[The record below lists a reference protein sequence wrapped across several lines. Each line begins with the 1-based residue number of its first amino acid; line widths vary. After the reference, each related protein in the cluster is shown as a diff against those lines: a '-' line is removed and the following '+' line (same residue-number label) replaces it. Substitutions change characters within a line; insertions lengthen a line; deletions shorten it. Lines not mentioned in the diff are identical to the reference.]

1 MNGTMIRQ
9 IHRRGKSRGAVAALL
24 LFVLFLTPLSALAA
38 PASGQ
43 AIVAEGYVVLNPE
56 TGQVILEKNAYER
69 YFPASTTK
77 VMTALMILEKVGSLD
92 EVLTFSEWAIQSTP
106 WDSSTLKPEASPGE
120 QMTVRDALYG
130 LMLASSNECASAL
143 AEYAYG
149 SLEAFLEAERMRLT
163 RIGCTGTQFV
173 NAHGYHDENHY
184 TTPYDLALIMAEA
197 VRNEAFLQIASTHAY
212 TIPATNMA
220 EPREVSMGHQM
231 IGGAYDYP
239 YAVAGKTGHTPE
251 AGRCLVTYAVK
262 NGIPL
267 VCVIMKSS
275 DDQFYQ
281 DTDKLLTEA
290 FAIEERRVMAENAPS
305 AGEGVI
311 SNDGDLSPY
320 ELTQA
325 DQEAVVI
332 ASPELPRQTSRLFR
346 AVLVLTGAAFA
357 AAGGL
362 LIFMLIT
369 GVRLLLRRRK
379 KHG

>member
-1 MNGTMIRQ
+1 MC
-9 IHRRGKSRGAVAALL
+9 
-24 LFVLFLTPLSALAA
+24 
-38 PASGQ
+38 
-43 AIVAEGYVVLNPE
+43 
-56 TGQVILEKNAYER
+56 
-69 YFPASTTK
+69 
-77 VMTALMILEKVGSLD
+77 
-92 EVLTFSEWAIQSTP
+92 
-106 WDSSTLKPEASPGE
+106 SSDL
-120 QMTVRDALYG
+120 
-130 LMLASSNECASAL
+130 SSNECASAL

-184 TTPYDLALIMAEA
+184 TTPYDLALIMSEA

-311 SNDGDLSPY
+311 SNEGDLSPY